1 MIRMFLTFFAAFAA
15 IGANGELLKFD
26 NRFIQ
31 DAGERNIRGWSFNA
45 VEYYEPFGDVQAVM
59 KNGVAGVKLTS
70 KGKPTTI
77 YLKDRFAVSAGDH
90 LMITA
95 SVCGKGHGSVGVFQY
110 GGRWKWFG
118 TQGDTFKV
126 DAKQPDLIRQ
136 RIVIPHGVHFV
147 RPSIASL
154 SGEVLVFGFQVEKGK
169 SE

>member
-1 MIRMFLTFFAAFAA
+1 MRMLLAVFVASVATV
-15 IGANGELLKFD
+15 INGELLKLD

-31 DAGERNIRGWSFNA
+31 EAGERNIRGWSFNA
-45 VEYYEPFGDVQAVM
+45 VKSYEPYGDVQAVM

-70 KGKPTTI
+70 KGNPTTI
-77 YLKDRFAVSAGDH
+77 YLKDRFAVTAGDH

-95 SVCGKGHGSVGVFQY
+95 SVCGKGRGSVGVFQY
-110 GGRWKWFG
+110 GERWKWLG

-126 DAKQPDLIRQ
+126 DAKRPDLIRQ
-136 RIVIPHGVHFV
+136 RIVIPHGVRFV

-154 SGEVLVFGFQVEKGK
+154 SGEVSVFGFQVEKRK

>member
-1 MIRMFLTFFAAFAA
+1 MMGVLPAVFVALVATGMNA
-15 IGANGELLKFD
+15 GLLKFD

-45 VEYYEPFGDVQAVM
+45 VKSYEPFGDVQAVM

-77 YLKDRFAVSAGDH
+77 YLKDRFAVTAGDH

-95 SVCGKGHGSVGVFQY
+95 SVCGKGRGSVGMFQY
-110 GGRWKWFG
+110 GERWNWLG

-126 DAKQPDLIRQ
+126 DAERPDLIRQ
-136 RIVIPHGVHFV
+136 RIVIPHGVRFV
-147 RPSIASL
+147 RPSITSE
-154 SGEVLVFGFQVEKGK
+154 SGEVSVFGFQVEKGK
-169 SE
+169 TE

>member
-1 MIRMFLTFFAAFAA
+1 
-15 IGANGELLKFD
+15 
-26 NRFIQ
+26 
-31 DAGERNIRGWSFNA
+31 
-45 VEYYEPFGDVQAVM
+45 M

-77 YLKDRFAVSAGDH
+77 YLKDRFAVTAGDH

-110 GGRWKWFG
+110 GERWKWFG

-154 SGEVLVFGFQVEKGK
+154 SGEVSVFGFQVEKRK